1 MELIKGVVAEITA
14 IEEKNVNIRRN
25 ATLEHCFGGEET
37 IIRWKTPRQI
47 LCCFKER
54 INYMKGKIP
63 KTTTTK

>member
-37 IIRWKTPRQI
+37 IIRWKTPR
-47 LCCFKER
+47 
-54 INYMKGKIP
+54 
-63 KTTTTK
+63 